1 MIRPP
6 DFTYDDVEQRHKLL
20 VSATRRG
27 ARRMGVRGS
36 VADHAHA
43 LHWLLTMSRGS
54 VAFTSVIVR

>member
-36 VADHAHA
+36 VADHA